1 MHSSEHLLINSKKVY
16 LSTQQQ
22 NPYKTFNKINIYET
36 TVVQTI
42 LISKMEDVC
51 KVLLN

>member
-1 MHSSEHLLINSKKVY
+1 MHSSEHLLLKKVY

-22 NPYKTFNKINIYET
+22 NPYKTFNKINIYEI
-36 TVVQTI
+36 TVVQAI

>member
-1 MHSSEHLLINSKKVY
+1 MHSSEHLLLKNVY

-36 TVVQTI
+36 TVVQAI

>member
-1 MHSSEHLLINSKKVY
+1 MHSSEHLLLKKVY

-22 NPYKTFNKINIYET
+22 NPYETFNIINIYET
-36 TVVQTI
+36 TVVQAI

>member
-1 MHSSEHLLINSKKVY
+1 MHSSEHLLLKKVY

-22 NPYKTFNKINIYET
+22 NPNKTFNKFNVYET
-36 TVVQTI
+36 TVVQAI

>member
-36 TVVQTI
+36 VVQAI